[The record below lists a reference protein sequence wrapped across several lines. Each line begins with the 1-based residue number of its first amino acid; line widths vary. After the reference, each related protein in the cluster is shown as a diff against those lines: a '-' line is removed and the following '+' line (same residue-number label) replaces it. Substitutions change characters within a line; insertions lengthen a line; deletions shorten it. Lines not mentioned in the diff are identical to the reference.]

1 MKILLVAIVLIP
13 VITFG
18 QTKKQ
23 RRAEE
28 KENKTILANL
38 QAHVK
43 YLADDARQG
52 RRAGT
57 QGELDAMDY
66 IARQFATVG
75 LEPKGNGNASFTQEF
90 DINEGKQYDRQTT
103 TLSVNGAALKAGTE
117 FTPIAFSANSSAE
130 GTSSLGIREKG
141 EPWFYDLKDVL
152 EDNKNNP
159 HFDVDDAIENEAKKV
174 TTKGAKALL
183 VINTSTSEDNV
194 QFNKY
199 DTTVNLGIPVV
210 YITKEALQKYFPD
223 NTGIYD
229 LKLSVSLKPKQRK
242 AHNVIGY
249 INNGATN
256 TIIIG
261 AHYDHLGF
269 GEDGNALDSQG
280 QVHNGADDNASGT
293 AGLIELAKILK
304 GSTAKSN
311 NYLFIA
317 FSAEELGLLGS
328 KYWLSHPTVSVTPNY
343 MINMDMIGRYD
354 SSKKLT
360 VGGYG
365 TSPSW
370 SQVLPSVNAAG
381 FVLHYDSSGT
391 GPSDHSSFYHKNI
404 PVLFF
409 FTNTHSDYHKATDD
423 WDKINYTGE
432 VGILRYIQHIIEATD
447 KQGKLAFLQTRE
459 QDVAS
464 VNLPVT
470 LGVMPDYAFTG
481 KGMRIDGVSK
491 GKIAEKA
498 GLQSGDILT
507 QLGDYKFIDVVTYMK
522 ALQHFKKGDRTTLHL
537 TRDSKDLTFNI
548 EF

>member
-1 MKILLVAIVLIP
+1 MKILLVAIVLVP
-13 VITFG
+13 VLTFG
-18 QTKKQ
+18 QSRKQ
-23 RRAEE
+23 RKAEE
-28 KENKTILANL
+28 KENKTILTNL

-66 IARQFATVG
+66 ISRQFGTVG
-75 LEPKGNGNASFTQEF
+75 LEPKGDNNFVQEF

-103 TLSVNGAALKAGTE
+103 TLSVNGAALKPGIE
-117 FTPIAFSANSSAE
+117 FIPIAFSANSSAD
-130 GTSSLGIREKG
+130 GTSSIGVREKG
-141 EPWFYDLKDVL
+141 EPWFYDLKDIL

-159 HFDVDDAIENEAKKV
+159 HFDVDNAIQNEAKKV
-174 TTKGAKALL
+174 TAKGAKALL

-199 DTTVNLGIPVV
+199 DTTEVAGIPVV
-210 YITKEALQKYFPD
+210 YITKDALQKYFPD

-229 LKLSVSLKPKQRK
+229 LKLSVSLQPRQRK

-249 INNGATN
+249 INNSAGN

-293 AGLIELAKILK
+293 AGLIEIARILK
-304 GSTAKSN
+304 ASSAKSN

-328 KYWLSHPTVSVTPNY
+328 KYWLSHPTIAITPNY

-354 SSKKLT
+354 TAKKLT
-360 VGGYG
+360 IGGYG
-365 TSPSW
+365 TSPVW
-370 SQVLPSVNAAG
+370 SQVISTVNSGG
-381 FVLHYDSSGT
+381 FVLHFDSSGT

-409 FTNTHSDYHKATDD
+409 FTNTHSDYHKSTDD

-459 QDVAS
+459 QEVGS

-491 GKIAEKA
+491 GKIAERA
-498 GLQSGDILT
+498 GLQGGDILT

-522 ALQHFKKGDRTTLHL
+522 ALQHFKKGDKTTLYV
-537 TRDSKDLTFNI
+537 TRDSKEITFNI